1 MVFWGLWPQKRLVQG
16 EAMMQIFCGKVITID
31 ADKRELESIKN
42 DPIDIE
48 LSG

>member
-1 MVFWGLWPQKRLVQG
+1 MT
-16 EAMMQIFCGKVITID
+16 QIFCGKVITID
-31 ADKRELESIKN
+31 SGKRELESIKN